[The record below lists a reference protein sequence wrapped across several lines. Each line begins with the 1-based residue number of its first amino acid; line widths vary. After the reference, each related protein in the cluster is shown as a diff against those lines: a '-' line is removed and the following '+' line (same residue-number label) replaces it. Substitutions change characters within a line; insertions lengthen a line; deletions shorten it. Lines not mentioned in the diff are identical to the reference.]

1 MIYSRIEGTGH
12 HLPEKIL
19 TNADLEKMVDT
30 SDEWIKTR
38 TGVERRH
45 IASEDE
51 STSSIGIKAAQKA
64 ISDANISKDDIDL
77 IVVGTTTPDYIFPN
91 TATLIQEGL
100 GIHGCPAFSLE
111 AACSGFVYAMSTAD
125 KFVKSGGYKC
135 VLVIGAEVMTRL
147 IDWEDRSTCV
157 LFGDGAG
164 AVILKPSSDQGI
176 IDCQLGAD
184 GKYKNLLWYPAGV
197 SKNFQ
202 KLGGNEVNLE
212 MIGNDVFKV
221 AVKTLGS
228 VAEET
233 LKNNNIKKD
242 ELDWLVPHQAN
253 LRIIQATAKRLELPI
268 EKVILTVQDHGNTSS
283 ASIPMAL
290 DVGIKDGRIQRGQLI
305 LMEAFGGGFTWGTV
319 LMRY

>member
-1 MIYSRIEGTGH
+1 MIYSKIEGTGH
-12 HLPEKIL
+12 HLPEKIM
-19 TNADLEKMVDT
+19 TNFDLEELVDT

-45 IASEDE
+45 IASPNEA
-51 STSSIGIKAAQKA
+51 TSDLGLKAAKKA
-64 ISDANISKDDIDL
+64 MIDAKISKEDIDL

-91 TATLIQEGL
+91 VATLIQDGL
-100 GIHGCPAFSLE
+100 EVHGCPAFSVE
-111 AACSGFVYAMSTAD
+111 AACSGFIYALSVAD
-125 KFVKSGGYKC
+125 KFIKSGEIKC
-135 VLVIGAEVMTRL
+135 ALVIGAEVMTKL
-147 IDWEDRSTCV
+147 IDWEDRKTCV

-164 AVILKPSSDQGI
+164 AVVVKPSGEQGI

-184 GKYKNLLWYPAGV
+184 GQYKDLLWYPAGP
-197 SKNFQ
+197 SKDFQ
-202 KLGGNEVNLE
+202 NISNGNVNLE
-212 MIGNDVFKV
+212 MNGSEVFKV
-221 AVKTLGS
+221 AVRTLGN

-233 LKNNNIKKD
+233 LKANNIDKS

-253 LRIIQATAKRLELPI
+253 LRIIQATAKRLDLPMD
-268 EKVILTVQDHGNTSS
+268 KVILTVQDHGNTSS

-290 DVGIKDGRIQRGQLI
+290 DVGIKDERIKRNQLI